1 MLVIL
6 LIVEALVIIQSEQS
20 CMVVLLIDLNCMQIV
35 PITYFIVLN
44 YYSCEILTNEDIYI
58 YIYKLFH

>member
-1 MLVIL
+1 MYVIL
-6 LIVEALVIIQSEQS
+6 LIVEALVIIQSVQS

-44 YYSCEILTNEDIYI
+44 YYSNLQ
-58 YIYKLFH
+58 